1 MLDKIDKLAAPAQIG
16 RMTPTRPREERF
28 ISAADAASKLDV
40 SVNTVKRRVEAG
52 ILRGYQDPIN
62 NYYSVA
68 EASVEDLLELRQAL
82 KRSAALPGAGRPR
95 KDWARRRTRSGR

>member
-1 MLDKIDKLAAPAQIG
+1 
-16 RMTPTRPREERF
+16 MTTSRPREERF
-28 ISAADAASKLDV
+28 ISAADAAEKLEV

-68 EASVEDLLELRQAL
+68 EGSVEDLLELRQAL
-82 KRSAALPGAGRPR
+82 KRSAALPGARPPR
-95 KDWARRRTRSGR
+95 KEWAKRPTPSRR